1 MNVLITLYINQLSAQ
16 PILKYDQINYGTN
29 DGNVLR
35 DKDFSNVI
43 YCYFSDETFLIM
55 RCITN
60 KKTSWGSC

>member
-43 YCYFSDETFLIM
+43 YCYFSD
-55 RCITN
+55 
-60 KKTSWGSC
+60 